1 MRHVIALPVLAAAL
15 ARPERHPPAA
25 LRPSGSARCRPACR
39 RASRGTRDHD
49 PAARSDAARR
59 ASTPVVTIHDGNGV
73 SRDFT
78 ATETG
83 EPGVYLAHVVFPE
96 SGSWN
101 IAVDS
106 GWWGEGGLTM
116 GPVTIEG
123 GPSGAEAPDS
133 FPVVPVALCSASR
146 RAAGGGDARR
156 EEALEADRAPAV
168 GRRRPPTARWN
179 APFPA
184 V

>member
-1 MRHVIALPVLAAAL
+1 MRHLIALPVLAAAL
-15 ARPERHPPAA
+15 VATGTASAGGFATVGVSPLPTGVSAGEPWDPEITILQHGRTP
-25 LRPSGSARCRPACR
+25 LDGLV
-39 RASRGTRDHD
+39 
-49 PAARSDAARR
+49 
-59 ASTPVVTIHDGNGV
+59 PVVTIHDGNGV

-78 ATETG
+78 AAATG

-101 IAVDS
+101 IAVDT

-133 FPVVPVALCSASR
+133 FPVVPVAL
-146 RAAGGGDARR
+146 AAVLVALLAAATLAARR
-156 EEALEADRAPAV
+156 RW
-168 GRRRPPTARWN
+168 GPTALPR
-179 APFPA
+179 
-184 V
+184 